1 VNFGRGL
8 AGVASLVCPIGS
20 WKPLVPESSRI
31 FATANT
37 KTALSSQ
44 LSAVH
49 FFFLHERR
57 SSRHWMATGRGLSG
71 RFGAA
76 VPPHEGRVAAKTHAS
91 LLVPPAAVRQR
102 ADGKLVEI
110 ANDRHFPVALADVLA
125 LRARG
130 SSLPLV
136 SAKVARLAQAAAASL
151 AAITVADARRRESG
165 AAWGVAVAPLVQA
178 YAVRAAAHASAAAAG
193 ALAKELEEMAEAA
206 ELLVPG
212 VEGGGGAG
220 PPRRGGGAGPP
231 RHGRL
236 RRRVPGAARLAPSC
250 DDFHGFQMTCG
261 VVDCVRCAAALTPV
275 AGAVQVRTGEH
286 GRGVLA
292 ACGMAK
298 NAIVAEYFGAVY
310 AASDARAYM
319 QPGYTLDAGGGAVIV
334 AHANCAAR
342 YFNHSFR
349 SANVTAELWRC
360 QGRSGFLPRVYFR
373 LTKCVAAGTEL
384 QFQYSKGELMM
395 GCSADTL
402 AHKRK
407 IERPLKRKR

>member
-1 VNFGRGL
+1 
-8 AGVASLVCPIGS
+8 
-20 WKPLVPESSRI
+20 
-31 FATANT
+31 
-37 KTALSSQ
+37 
-44 LSAVH
+44 
-49 FFFLHERR
+49 
-57 SSRHWMATGRGLSG
+57 MATGRGLSG

-76 VPPHEGRVAAKTHAS
+76 VPPHEGRVAVKTHAS

-151 AAITVADARRRESG
+151 AAINVADARRRESG

-193 ALAKELEEMAEAA
+193 ALAKELEEMAESA

-212 VEGGGGAG
+212 VVGGGGAG
-220 PPRRGGGAGPP
+220 PPSRGRG
-231 RHGRL
+231 GRL
-236 RRRVPGAARLAPSC
+236 RRRVPGAARSEPTC
-250 DDFHGFQMTCG
+250 DAYHGFQMTCG

-286 GRGVLA
+286 GRGVFA

-298 NAIVAEYFGAVY
+298 DTIVAEYFGAVY
-310 AASDARAYM
+310 AASDERAYM

-342 YFNHSFR
+342 YFNHSFGN
-349 SANVTAELWRC
+349 ANVTAELWRC

-373 LTKCVAAGTEL
+373 LTKRVAAGTEL
-384 QFQYSKGELMM
+384 QFRYSKGELMT
-395 GCSADTL
+395 GCDDTL
-402 AHKRK
+402 THKHK
-407 IERPLKRKR
+407 MERPLKRKR